1 MEGPKLEKTMV
12 DFIEGKY
19 DVLLATTI
27 IESGLDITNVNTIII
42 NDAQNFGLSDL
53 HQLRGRVG
61 RSNKKAFCYLLSPPL
76 STLTNEARKRLKAIE
91 EFSELGSGFDIAMR
105 DLDIRGA
112 GNILGAEQSGFIS
125 EIGIEMY
132 HKILNEAMMELKE
145 EEFKDLYKDD
155 IEREFV
161 RECQIET
168 DMALLITDDYVT
180 SISERLSLYKE
191 LDSIEEEVEL
201 QRYRLRMI
209 DRFGPVP
216 PQTEELIQTIRL
228 RWAAREIG
236 FEKII
241 LKNEKMV
248 GYFVSNQDSLYFRS
262 DKFTRVLQFVQK
274 NPSLCRMKEAGEK
287 LSLTFTTI
295 KTIEKALY
303 ALKKV
308 LE

>member
-1 MEGPKLEKTMV
+1 
-12 DFIEGKY
+12 
-19 DVLLATTI
+19 
-27 IESGLDITNVNTIII
+27 
-42 NDAQNFGLSDL
+42 
-53 HQLRGRVG
+53 
-61 RSNKKAFCYLLSPPL
+61 
-76 STLTNEARKRLKAIE
+76 
-91 EFSELGSGFDIAMR
+91 
-105 DLDIRGA
+105 
-112 GNILGAEQSGFIS
+112 
-125 EIGIEMY
+125 MY

-145 EEFKDLYKDD
+145 EEFRDLYKDE

-236 FEKII
+236 FEKIV

-248 GYFVSNQDSLYFRS
+248 GYFVSNQDSVYFRS

-287 LSLTFTTI
+287 LSLTFTSI
-295 KTIEKALY
+295 KTIEKALF